1 MQRQTSGDMAVITAM
16 YQMQMARY
24 AAQSMEREEEHERLM
39 RTDLEYF
46 KANSKTLEAYE
57 ELRMQLAN
65 ELYQYGWKIKP
76 EEL

>member
-1 MQRQTSGDMAVITAM
+1 MQRQTLGDMAVITAM
-16 YQMQMARY
+16 YQAQMARY
-24 AAQSMEREEEHERLM
+24 AVQAIEKEEAHESRM